1 MSVVRQTFLM
11 GDDERKS
18 YKSVFSTRYTTTMGI
33 AFGRQTT
40 KFDIPIHDTRA
51 MLDRNVKRHADDVR
65 FVGEFDDTEDARF
78 FKYTPVFDDRDVCPK
93 DPSYTKFKCPMEI
106 NCKERLKKDTV
117 RYNNQLKNEISKLI
131 DYQKNAL
138 EAAYFV
144 KVMSYT
150 TLWPPYHSYV
160 EIANTSRTFY
170 RLSKKEQAR
179 YDFIMSHDFS

>member
-1 MSVVRQTFLM
+1 
-11 GDDERKS
+11 
-18 YKSVFSTRYTTTMGI
+18 
-33 AFGRQTT
+33 
-40 KFDIPIHDTRA
+40 
-51 MLDRNVKRHADDVR
+51 MLDRNVKRHEDDVR
-65 FVGEFDDTEDARF
+65 FVAEFDDTEDARF

-144 KVMSYT
+144 K
-150 TLWPPYHSYV
+150 
-160 EIANTSRTFY
+160 
-170 RLSKKEQAR
+170 
-179 YDFIMSHDFS
+179 